1 MENKDWGEIEVYNTL
16 NITGRGLVFVTSIEA
31 NVGDTIKYDG
41 VTYEVKNVESSRGFG
56 KGPMKTGLI
65 VVELK

>member
-56 KGPMKTGLI
+56 KGPSSTIPHCRIL
-65 VVELK
+65 